1 MEEYLKTLSDTI
13 ERKELRRFCV
23 FPDVSPFKII
33 KKDSTE
39 MRKIIKA
46 NPEKYRGRFLVSISL
61 DVYPERLKEK
71 KNIFN
76 IHVTVYRIHDD
87 GLVDKYLGDS
97 WLLYIKYLPE
107 DLEKHPFKMKNVEIM
122 MKLAY
127 KRKVVTPSNGVFYKR
142 FEELLEKAKEKKIK
156 NKRSVKRTKK
166 NSKKS
171 VKKSKKISRKKYN
184 IQ

>member
-1 MEEYLKTLSDTI
+1 MDEYLKTL
-13 ERKELRRFCV
+13 KEVIDKKKIKRFCV

-33 KKDSTE
+33 KKNSTE

-46 NPEKYRGRFLVSISL
+46 NPEKYKGRFLISIGL
-61 DVYPERLKEK
+61 DCYPNNFNNNKG
-71 KNIFN
+71 IFD
-76 IHVTVYRIHDD
+76 IHITVYRIHDD

-127 KRKVVTPSNGVFYKR
+127 KRKVETPSNGIFYR
-142 FEELLEKAKEKKIK
+142 DFEEDLAKLKERKIK

-171 VKKSKKISRKKYN
+171 VKKSKKNSRKK
-184 IQ
+184 